1 VFWQENEHLEYSEQ
15 PKLVMTSI
23 TVVSAMHAN
32 ATGSNQKRQLKT
44 ASLNVLKAF

>member
-1 VFWQENEHLEYSEQ
+1 MEGRVIFILFLA
-15 PKLVMTSI
+15 KLVMTSI

-44 ASLNVLKAF
+44 TSLNVLKAF

>member
-1 VFWQENEHLEYSEQ
+1 MEGRFIFILFLA
-15 PKLVMTSI
+15 KLVMTSI

-32 ATGSNQKRQLKT
+32 ATGSNQKWQLKT